1 VRVRST
7 EWHEYV
13 ANDPR
18 FTPVAVRPPDMQPG
32 INVLRA
38 TVLLKR

>member
-7 EWHEYV
+7 EWRRYV

-18 FTPVAVRPPDMQPG
+18 LVALSVRPEEPENG
-32 INVLRA
+32 VNRLRA
-38 TVLLKR
+38 TVLVKR